1 MNDGDAER
9 DPGLRE
15 RAEVTRAAT
24 EEANRLRRLQRRMH
38 SHPVSLVATKFV
50 VAVIGLALVA
60 AGIVMLVAPGP
71 GIVAILF
78 GLAVLAT
85 EFSWAERWLTT
96 MRDRARRAKERAEAM
111 DPTVRRRRIL
121 LTLGA
126 LLVVVGAVIGYV
138 VAYDWPGF
146 AVSGWDWVQSIATW
160 LPELPGM

>member
-1 MNDGDAER
+1 
-9 DPGLRE
+9 
-15 RAEVTRAAT
+15 
-24 EEANRLRRLQRRMH
+24 
-38 SHPVSLVATKFV
+38 
-50 VAVIGLALVA
+50 
-60 AGIVMLVAPGP
+60 
-71 GIVAILF
+71 
-78 GLAVLAT
+78 
-85 EFSWAERWLTT
+85 
-96 MRDRARRAKERAEAM
+96 M